1 MKKIVLSMTALLAAG
16 LFMAGCSNKEEKKEE
31 QPKFDDRPNETYVL
45 GEVVSESMSYYRA
58 YEVNFYDNNVYE
70 FVSTQVTYGYSMN
83 LGTSVS
89 VAYGTYE
96 KGETVDGIGSYTLNK
111 ASEVVL
117 SSFSKAGGFN
127 ITINTF
133 DSKQS
138 YPTELPASGEGE
150 KIYANSKEDVIK
162 AYGMGTV
169 IYTDKNTLSFTD
181 PNNEESTKA
190 VVEKASGDVK
200 NVLHKNFKQV
210 QTTSVIAPA
219 SVGDAFSVTH
229 LHIFEDNSYSLF
241 QTSITYGYSMVLG
254 TTVVNTYGQGQYGT
268 SEDGFTPYT
277 LKKADDVNLNSYSKA
292 GGFNIGI
299 NTALD
304 SQTYPV
310 ELPASGEGEKV
321 YANSK
326 DDVINAYGKE
336 FTVYTNDANNGMELE
351 NPNA

>member
-1 MKKIVLSMTALLAAG
+1 MKKIVLSMTTLLTAG
-16 LFMAGCSNKEEKKEE
+16 LLMSACNGGEKKEE
-31 QPKFDDRPNETYVL
+31 QPKYDDRPNETYVL
-45 GEVVSESMSYYRA
+45 GEVAEESMSYYRA

-70 FVSTQVTYGYSMN
+70 FVSTQITYGYSMN

-96 KGETVDGIGSYTLNK
+96 QGEVVDGVGKFTLNK

-127 ITINTF
+127 ITINTA

-150 KIYANSKEDVIK
+150 KIYANSKADVIN

-169 IYTDKNTLSFTD
+169 IYTEKNTLSFLD
-181 PNNEESTKA
+181 PNDDASTKA
-190 VVEKASGDVK
+190 VIEKASGDVK

-210 QTTSVIAPA
+210 QTASVISPA
-219 SVGDAFSVTH
+219 AVGDAYVVTH
-229 LHIFEDNSYSLF
+229 LHIFEDNSYSAF
-241 QTSITYGYSMVLG
+241 QTTVTFGYSMVLG

-277 LKKADDVNLNSYSKA
+277 LSSADDVNLNSYSKA
-292 GGFNIGI
+292 GGFNIAI
-299 NTALD
+299 NTALA
-304 SQTYPV
+304 SQTYPT

-326 DDVINAYGKE
+326 ADVVNAYGKQS
-336 FTVYTNDANNGMELE
+336 TVYTNDANNGMELE

>member
-1 MKKIVLSMTALLAAG
+1 MKKIVLGISALLATG
-16 LFMAGCSNKEEKKEE
+16 LLMTACGGENK
-31 QPKFDDRPNETYVL
+31 QQTKFDDRPNETFVL

-70 FVSTQVTYGYSMN
+70 FVSTQITYGYSMN

-127 ITINTF
+127 ITINTA
-133 DSKQS
+133 DSKQV
-138 YPTELPASGEGE
+138 YPTELPASSQGE

-169 IYTDKNTLSFTD
+169 IYTDKNTLSFLNPD
-181 PNNEESTKA
+181 DEASSKA
-190 VVEKASGDVK
+190 VIEKASGEVK

-210 QTTSVIAPA
+210 QTTSVITPA
-219 SVGDAFSVTH
+219 AVGEVFSVTH
-229 LHIFEDNSYSLF
+229 LHIFEDNSYSAF
-241 QTSITYGYSMVLG
+241 RSDVTFGYSMVLG
-254 TTVVNTYGQGQYGT
+254 TTFVNTYGQGQYGT

-277 LKKADDVNLNSYSKA
+277 LKKADDVVLNSYSKA
-292 GGFNIGI
+292 GGFNIAI
-299 NTALD
+299 NTTLE
-304 SQTYPV
+304 SQTYPT
-310 ELPASGEGEKV
+310 ELPASGEGEKI

-326 DDVINAYGKE
+326 DDVINAYGKQS
-336 FTVYTNDANNGMELE
+336 TVYTNDTNNGMEIE